1 MLCAEECDTA
11 LKISNILNKQTFFVT
26 AKLLTGDGYRA
37 SERSALVKTV

>member
-11 LKISNILNKQTFFVT
+11 LKISNIVNKQTFLVT